1 VHDRTILNN
10 LRVLVVDDDQDT
22 RDLLRHFLQ
31 SHGATATLTD
41 NVPDALEL
49 VSKDRPDVVVTDIS
63 MPGYNG
69 YALVAAIRKQG
80 AAMPI
85 VALTAYT
92 TDRDREMA
100 LSSGFNEYIV
110 KPFEPEELIS
120 TIKKVGEAYRQ
131 TDTGQ

>member
-1 VHDRTILNN
+1 
-10 LRVLVVDDDQDT
+10 
-22 RDLLRHFLQ
+22 
-31 SHGATATLTD
+31 
-41 NVPDALEL
+41 
-49 VSKDRPDVVVTDIS
+49 

-92 TDRDREMA
+92 TDRDRQMA
-100 LSSGFNEYIV
+100 LSSGFNEYIG
-110 KPFEPEELIS
+110 KPFEPEELIN

-131 TDTGQ
+131 TDNGQ

>member
-22 RDLLRHFLQ
+22 RDLLRYFLQ

-41 NVPDALEL
+41 NVTEALEL
-49 VSKDRPDVVVTDIS
+49 VSKDHPDVVVSDIS
-63 MPGYNG
+63 MPDYNG

-85 VALTAYT
+85 VALTAFT
-92 TDRDREMA
+92 SERDREMA
-100 LSSGFNEYIV
+100 LSSGFTDYIA

-120 TIKKVGEAYRQ
+120 TIKKVGDAYRQ
-131 TDTGQ
+131 VDHGM